1 MSNTPLGLRLD
12 YCNVILAGLSI
23 STLAPLQRVLR
34 VAARVVLDFKPRDHV
49 SCALRLRELQLTN
62 RI

>member
-34 VAARVVLDFKPRDHV
+34 VAARVVLDIKPRSAV
-49 SCALRLRELQLTN
+49 AWC
-62 RI
+62 RIVQT